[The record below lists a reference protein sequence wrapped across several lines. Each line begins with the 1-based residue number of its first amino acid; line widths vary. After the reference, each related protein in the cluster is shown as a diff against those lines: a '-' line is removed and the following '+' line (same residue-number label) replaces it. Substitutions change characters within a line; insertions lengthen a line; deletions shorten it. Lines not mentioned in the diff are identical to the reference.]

1 MRRGRSSNG
10 RGRARSGRGRFEL
23 LYGRAAFHAGALTL
37 SGAAA
42 PHDASSSLDAQLTAA
57 RLEVWPDQPHH
68 ELSTDFYSLFL
79 ETEINFGGEGGLLA
93 DQIWNGDLEALGR
106 GDWSQPS
113 EAQASANPGSGR
125 AASHGLPHQ
134 RLSSEEGAKVT
145 DLAEPPPDQSDFRP
159 WSSLGG
165 ATLEVVRE
173 GSGANPHALRISGGR
188 DGAAGASN
196 PGYWGIGLRAGVE
209 QRLRL
214 RAKSAGGG
222 ASAAL
227 RVQLLDGREVVAEA
241 VLQPTGGR
249 GGDGSG
255 WRWLEATLRP
265 TRAARAASLGLL
277 LEPSAA
283 GGGAAV
289 VLDHVSLVPADAVD
303 GLYRRD
309 IFEALKALRP
319 GFVRFPGGDFL
330 EGTGPRTRW
339 EWKRTV
345 GPPEER
351 GGHFNSA
358 WGYWVRDR
366 LGLFELLQ
374 LSERL
379 GAAPLLAIPTGLQLD
394 RAHFGHAR
402 YGPPPRNSSW
412 AQEALDAIA
421 FATDAADAANVVG
434 IDAAA
439 AAAGGGGNAR
449 GGGSRWGA
457 LRASMGRAAPFRLTK
472 VEVGNEERTDS
483 HAADPDTGYAGTTR
497 GDEAEGEVADR
508 DGGYAGRYRAVTE
521 AVLARHPRLEV
532 IASGRWMGDRQDVSA
547 SPCLA
552 GGGGG
557 GDGGGARCDL
567 WDEHFYR
574 SPDEMVSNL
583 LTRYDEGSYDR
594 ATRPKVFVGEYAAP
608 AGCCPPVADS
618 NTMRAAVAEAA
629 FALSMERNADVVKAT
644 AFAPLL
650 ANVHGTQWHHV
661 LLRFDQTRLVRTP
674 SYHAL
679 ALLRGGLGTHT
690 LRHARS
696 GGAPTWE
703 AAASRLGGW
712 TDAGGGGGGGGDGGS
727 GGGGGVIS
735 VKLANYHP
743 AEQQVTVA
751 LRGHDAAPPVLVAAN
766 ATTLTADSPDAIN
779 RLGDEAKGEPLVVE
793 PAAPRDLPLRVD
805 GGGDSVRV
813 TMPAWSVTVV
823 RIVVDQRRG

>member
-1 MRRGRSSNG
+1 M
-10 RGRARSGRGRFEL
+10 
-23 LYGRAAFHAGALTL
+23 
-37 SGAAA
+37 
-42 PHDASSSLDAQLTAA
+42 
-57 RLEVWPDQPHH
+57 LEIWPNQPHH

-93 DQIWNGDLEALGR
+93 DQVWNGDFEALGR

-113 EAQASANPGSGR
+113 EAQAAANPGSGR

-134 RLSSEEGAKVT
+134 RLDSSEFT
-145 DLAEPPPDQSDFRP
+145 DVAEPPPDPSDFRP

-165 ATLEVVRE
+165 ATLEVVCE
-173 GSGANPHALRISGGR
+173 GSPRTNPHALRISGGR
-188 DGAAGASN
+188 DGAVGASN

-214 RAKSAGGG
+214 RAKSDGGG
-222 ASAAL
+222 AGSSAVAL
-227 RVQLLDGREVVAEA
+227 RAQLLDGHELVAEA
-241 VLQPTGGR
+241 VLRATGGLGGSGSGGSR
-249 GGDGSG
+249 GGGNGGGNGDG

-265 TRAARAASLGLL
+265 TRTVRGASLGLL
-277 LEPSAA
+277 LEPSSS
-283 GGGAAV
+283 GAV

-351 GGHFNSA
+351 DGHFNSA

-394 RAHFGHAR
+394 RAHWGHAR

-421 FATDAADAANVVG
+421 FATDAAD
-434 IDAAA
+434 
-439 AAAGGGGNAR
+439 GGSS
-449 GGGSRWGA
+449 GSRWGA
-457 LRASMGRAAPFRLTK
+457 LRASMGRAAPFQLSQ
-472 VEVGNEERTDS
+472 VEVGNEERTDA
-483 HAADPDTGYAGTTR
+483 HPADPETGYAGLPR
-497 GDEAEGEVADR
+497 GAEEDGEVADP
-508 DGGYAGRYRAVTE
+508 DGGYAGRYRTVTE
-521 AVLARHPRLEV
+521 AVLARHPSLKV
-532 IASGRWMGDRQDVSA
+532 IASGRWMGDGQDVSG
-547 SPCLA
+547 SPCLTGA
-552 GGGGG
+552 
-557 GDGGGARCDL
+557 ARCDL

-574 SPDEMVSNL
+574 SPDEMVSKL
-583 LTRYDEGSYDR
+583 LTRYDEPNYDR
-594 ATRPKVFVGEYAAP
+594 VARPKVFVGEYAAP

-618 NTMRAAVAEAA
+618 NTMRAAVAESA

-679 ALLRGGLGTHT
+679 AMLRDGLGTHT

-696 GGAPTWE
+696 GGAATWE
-703 AAASRLGGW
+703 AAASRLSGW
-712 TDAGGGGGGGGDGGS
+712 TDAGGGAGL
-727 GGGGGVIS
+727 IS

-743 AEQQVTVA
+743 EKQQVTVA
-751 LRGHDAAPPVLVAAN
+751 LRGREASPVLAAAN
-766 ATTLTADSPDAIN
+766 ATTLTADSPDAVN
-779 RLGDEAKGEPLVVE
+779 RLGDETAGEPVVVE
-793 PAAPRDLPLRVD
+793 PAAPRDMPLHID
-805 GGGDSVRV
+805 DGGDSVRV

-823 RIVVDQRRG
+823 RIAVEQRRG